1 VFAESNFLFYPKA
14 RIKALTKYRDRTGL
28 MQKVLMIDDD
38 KAFLN
43 YIEGYVNELYPSLE
57 FITCLDPIR
66 GLTSINANLSLL
78 LLDLEMPGLDG
89 SKLLNYAVSKGVRRS
104 RIIIL
109 SGRDAEY
116 LHKRF
121 PMGSCLAVLN
131 KHEVR
136 QKAVLDMV
144 FSSLNDKCAVNASSG
159 M

>member
-1 VFAESNFLFYPKA
+1 
-14 RIKALTKYRDRTGL
+14 

-38 KAFLN
+38 QAFLD
-43 YIEGYVNELYPSLE
+43 YIEAYVNERYPSLE
-57 FITCLDPIR
+57 FTTCQDPVR
-66 GLTSINANLSLL
+66 GLVAINADLSLL

-89 SKLLNYAVSKGVRRS
+89 GKLLTYAVGKGVRRS
-104 RIIIL
+104 RIVIL
-109 SGRDAEY
+109 SGRDIEY

-136 QKAVLDMV
+136 QQVVLDMI
-144 FSSLNDKCAVNASSG
+144 FSSLHGKCLAKVAE

>member
-1 VFAESNFLFYPKA
+1 
-14 RIKALTKYRDRTGL
+14 

-38 KAFLN
+38 QAFLD
-43 YIEGYVNELYPSLE
+43 YIEGYVNERYPSLE
-57 FITCLDPIR
+57 FTTCLDPVR
-66 GLTSINANLSLL
+66 GLAAIHADLSLL

-89 SKLLNYAVSKGVRRS
+89 GKLLTYAVEKGVRRN

-144 FSSLNDKCAVNASSG
+144 FSSLQGKCLAKTAE